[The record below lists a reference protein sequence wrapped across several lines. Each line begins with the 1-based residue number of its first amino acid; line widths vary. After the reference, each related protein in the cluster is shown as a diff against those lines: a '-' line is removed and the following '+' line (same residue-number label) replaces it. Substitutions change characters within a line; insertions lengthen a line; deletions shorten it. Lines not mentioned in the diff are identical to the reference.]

1 MGWTSKPPVQEIHRF
16 QQYGWKIAWDLGWKE
31 HPIALFP
38 MTDPYVCNIW
48 CHIYHQQKPQFF
60 VSIHHTY
67 GSVMGYYPTI
77 IPLLLPHYITT
88 YGTSKLD
95 MLRLH
100 PQSWRPRKLRR
111 LNRKT
116 CAMAW
121 PRCPMN
127 SWKSKGSPQEM
138 HGEKGI
144 IGGNIPKKYSK
155 YIGINIPIWIS
166 SGILN
171 VSIFPWIQKSMIDTV
186 SVDQEFEGNIWLCE
200 SSFTDDD
207 RS

>member
-144 IGGNIPKKYSK
+144 IGGNIPKNIVVYRDQYSHMDFQWNIKCINISLNSKIDDWYSK
-155 YIGINIPIWIS
+155 CR
-166 SGILN
+166 SGIRGKHIT
-171 VSIFPWIQKSMIDTV
+171 VWIIFYRW
-186 SVDQEFEGNIWLCE
+186 
-200 SSFTDDD
+200 
-207 RS
+207 R